1 MSKKHSLALGCLLL
15 AALAAAYL
23 VVSLHA
29 ARQEKRREAQEAAKA
44 IPFTQC
50 EDIASLSYSS
60 GDTSISFDRDEEGVW
75 RFRDDA
81 GFPALQSSVQTFADD
96 LGDLTAKRDLG
107 ETADVSVYG
116 LDDPAASFSFTG
128 ADGQSVSI
136 QIGNETENGDYY
148 ALKEGDSH
156 VYTIGSA
163 LMNYSERTLYDWLE
177 TDSLPSVF
185 IEDVTEVQVE
195 RNLEKLAPE
204 MAPEE
209 VTRYVKTGK
218 DEEGNFIWYKDSEE
232 QEENR
237 VEDVSV
243 PNHLASA
250 VTELSIYDCA
260 DYRAEEEELALY
272 GLDEPAAV
280 IRYSWKSEDGEDA
293 DGEGT
298 DDSSD
303 SKHADG
309 KDASGGGADDDDGA
323 DGTNGG
329 ADNASG
335 GSSDGA
341 DSSYNGKSGGS
352 SGGGAGSSDSGENVG
367 FSDGSGGS
375 AESTGTGGSA
385 ESPSVR
391 DFSIEIGSLDESGSY
406 YYVRP
411 QGSKAVDR
419 IEKSLVEE
427 CLKTSGGNKTAAE

>member
-29 ARQEKRREAQEAAKA
+29 SREEKRREAQESAKA

-50 EDIASLSYSS
+50 EDIASLSYSF
-60 GDTSISFDRDEEGVW
+60 GDASISFDRDEEGVW
-75 RFRDDA
+75 RYRDDA
-81 GFPALQSSVQTFADD
+81 EFPALQSSVQAFADD

-107 ETADVSVYG
+107 EAADVSVYG
-116 LDDPAASFSFTG
+116 LDEPAASFSFAG

-156 VYTIGSA
+156 VYTLDSA
-163 LMNYSERTLYDWLE
+163 LMDYSDRTLYDWLE

-185 IEDVTEVQVE
+185 IEDVTEVQVD

-209 VTRYVKTGK
+209 VTRYIKTGK
-218 DEEGNFIWYKDSEE
+218 DEEGNFIWYKGSEGE
-232 QEENR
+232 EENR

-243 PNHLASA
+243 PNHLASV
-250 VTELSIYDCA
+250 VTGLSIYDCA
-260 DYRAEEEELALY
+260 DYKAEEEELALY

-280 IRYSWKSEDGEDA
+280 IRYSWKSEDGE
-293 DGEGT
+293 T
-298 DDSSD
+298 SD
-303 SKHADG
+303 SKD
-309 KDASGGGADDDDGA
+309 
-323 DGTNGG
+323 TGG
-329 ADNASG
+329 ADNA
-335 GSSDGA
+335 DGA
-341 DSSYNGKSGGS
+341 SGS
-352 SGGGAGSSDSGENVG
+352 TDKAGSADGASGVSSNG
-367 FSDGSGGS
+367 RNGSE
-375 AESTGTGGSA
+375 ESTGTGGS
-385 ESPSVR
+385 EELPSVR
-391 DFSIEIGSLDESGSY
+391 EFSIEIGNLDESGSY
-406 YYVRP
+406 YYARP

>member
-1 MSKKHSLALGCLLL
+1 MSKKHSLALSCLLL

-107 ETADVSVYG
+107 ETEDVSVYG

-309 KDASGGGADDDDGA
+309 DDGA

-335 GSSDGA
+335 ASSDGA
-341 DSSYNGKSGGS
+341 DSSYNGESGGS
-352 SGGGAGSSDSGENVG
+352 SD
-367 FSDGSGGS
+367 GS

-385 ESPSVR
+385 ESPSVSE
-391 DFSIEIGSLDESGSY
+391 FSIEIGNLDESGSY

-427 CLKTSGGNKTAAE
+427 CLKTSGGNSTAAE

>member
-29 ARQEKRREAQEAAKA
+29 AREEQRKEAQEAAKV
-44 IPFTQC
+44 IPLTQC
-50 EDIASLSYSS
+50 EDIVSLSYSF
-60 GDTSISFDRDEEGVW
+60 GDASISFDRDEEGVW

-81 GFPALQSSVQTFADD
+81 EFPALQSSVQIFADD

-107 ETADVSVYG
+107 EAADVSVYG
-116 LDDPAASFSFTG
+116 LDEPAACFSFTG

-148 ALKEGDSH
+148 ALREGDSH
-156 VYTIGSA
+156 VYTIDSA
-163 LMNYSERTLYDWLE
+163 LMDYSDRTLYDWLE
-177 TDSLPSVF
+177 TDSLPSVL

-195 RNLEKLAPE
+195 RNLEKLEPE

-209 VTRYVKTGK
+209 VTRYIKTGK
-218 DEEGNFIWYKDSEE
+218 DEEGNFIWYKGSEG

-250 VTELSIYDCA
+250 VTGLSIYDCA
-260 DYRAEEEELALY
+260 DYKAEEEELALY

-280 IRYSWKSEDGEDA
+280 IRYSWKSEDGEDSA
-293 DGEGT
+293 D
-298 DDSSD
+298 
-303 SKHADG
+303 AN
-309 KDASGGGADDDDGA
+309 GGADGDD
-323 DGTNGG
+323 G

-341 DSSYNGKSGGS
+341 DSSYNGAGGVSSNGS
-352 SGGGAGSSDSGENVG
+352 SGSE
-367 FSDGSGGS
+367 
-375 AESTGTGGSA
+375 ESTGTGGS
-385 ESPSVR
+385 EELPSVR
-391 DFSIEIGSLDESGSY
+391 EFSIEIGNLDESGSY
-406 YYVRP
+406 YYARP

-427 CLKTSGGNKTAAE
+427 CLKTSDGNKTAAE